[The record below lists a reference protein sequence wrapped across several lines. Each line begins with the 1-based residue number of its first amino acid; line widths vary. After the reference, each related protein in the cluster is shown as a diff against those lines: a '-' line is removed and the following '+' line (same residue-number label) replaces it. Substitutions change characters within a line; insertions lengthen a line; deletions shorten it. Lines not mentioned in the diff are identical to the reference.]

1 MFVIE
6 VMKTEVRTVGLRTT
20 MLAAADRMVDDEV
33 DSKFVTR
40 DGEVVGVIAGNHL
53 ASCVSQGH
61 RPHECL
67 VDRHMSLE
75 VRTVHASMAI
85 ADAAQI
91 MLKARMNHLPVVGAG
106 RLVGE
111 ISMAD
116 IVQAAIDKLPSES
129 EASFKRLVG

>member
-1 MFVIE
+1 MFVSE
-6 VMKTEVRTVGLRTT
+6 VMRTEVRTVGLHTT
-20 MLAAADRMVDDEV
+20 MLAASDKMVDAEV

-40 DGEVVGVIAGNHL
+40 DGEVVGVVTGSDL

-61 RPHECL
+61 RPHDCL
-67 VDRHMSLE
+67 VFRHMSLE

-91 MLKARMNHLPVVGAG
+91 MLTARMNHLPVVGVG

-116 IVQAAIDKLPSES
+116 IVQAAMEKPASENG
-129 EASFKRLVG
+129 ASFKSLAG